1 MMILLFVGLLA
12 GAPAQ
17 PQDAFTLKDLAEYR
31 LSDPVLRQFVHA
43 SGLIVTAM
51 SEEPRLGAD
60 PLFTRDVAVLDDAVA
75 AAAAIEARVKLE
87 PRYAAALRLAG
98 LTPRE
103 YTTFALALFGA
114 RLAHGFVQA
123 GLLRDV
129 PPGTAADN
137 VAFVGRHEAEIGSVL
152 KALGLEGG

>member
-1 MMILLFVGLLA
+1 VILLLA
-12 GAPAQ
+12 GLLTVAPLP
-17 PQDAFTLKDLAEYR
+17 PQAALTIDDLAAYR
-31 LSDPVLRQFVHA
+31 LTDAVLRQFVHA

-51 SEEPRLGAD
+51 IEEPRLGAD
-60 PLFTRDVAVLDDAVA
+60 PLFTRDVTVLDDAVA

-87 PRYAAALRLAG
+87 PRYTAALRLAG
-98 LTPRE
+98 LSARE

-114 RLAHGFVQA
+114 RLAHGFVEA

-137 VAFVGRHEAEIGSVL
+137 VAFVDRHEVEIGKVL